1 MDSRIKHL
9 MMRRIWK
16 IPLFLLILI
25 LIGVTVVTGAVMY
38 SLNIPGRITVDVPA
52 VGDYEIKVY
61 WDSQLTN
68 EVTFIDLGT
77 VKFDTVYN
85 ITFYVKNLSN
95 VSCKVGLYTPQ
106 ATGLRWY
113 QFRPWDFGKFEPDE
127 LKEITLIYQVDNSS
141 EGGTFDFDVTFVVY
155 PSE

>member
-1 MDSRIKHL
+1 M
-9 MMRRIWK
+9 
-16 IPLFLLILI
+16 
-25 LIGVTVVTGAVMY
+25 
-38 SLNIPGRITVDVPA
+38 
-52 VGDYEIKVY
+52 
-61 WDSQLTN
+61 
-68 EVTFIDLGT
+68 
-77 VKFDTVYN
+77 
-85 ITFYVKNLSN
+85 KNLSN

-155 PSE
+155 PSEWRLHLVLTQMYLSNGPLIGHLRNFRNFLGCDYIESVYGNESDKRKTATIKIQKRDYAN